1 MSNSSGQS
9 GFYTTGVSNAAPR
22 AVRGRRGAACSSA
35 SCTPGIPADLQ
46 QQDLQLELG
55 DPTVAQTLGTRAAP
69 HDPTRSD
76 HSLVNANIA
85 AIRSPEGRPK
95 RATRL
100 LRMRELEKR
109 IGLKKSSIYARLSK
123 TSKYRDDTFPRP
135 ASLTPN
141 SGPTCRRK
149 AAIAFSED
157 EVEIWLAARLSERT
171 TD

>member
-1 MSNSSGQS
+1 MSNSSGQP
-9 GFYTTGVSNAAPR
+9 GFYTTGVNNAAPR

-35 SCTPGIPADLQ
+35 SCAPCNPADLQ
-46 QQDLQLELG
+46 QELG
-55 DPTVAQTLGTRAAP
+55 DPTAVQPLATRAAP
-69 HDPTRSD
+69 HGPIRSG

-135 ASLTPN
+135 ASLAPN

-157 EVEIWLAARLSERT
+157 EVEIWLAARLNERT